1 MSGNRGGDDGG
12 QAGTTDRVPGLPGGE
27 RKLNMADM
35 TEIRLAERMG
45 RLGTESAFEVLAR
58 AKALEAAGKTVIH
71 LEIGEPDFPTAEH
84 ISRAAIDA
92 LLGGQTHY
100 VPAPG
105 IPALREAVA
114 AFLDR
119 TGRLRGLS
127 PDRVVVTPGAKP
139 IMFFTIL
146 ALAGPGD
153 EVLYPDPGF
162 PMYESITS
170 FAGATP
176 VPVPLREG
184 NGFRIDVD
192 ELASLITPRSRLLII
207 NSPHNPCGSALTRE
221 DCAAIA
227 ELAIRHD
234 LVVLSD
240 EVYWALR
247 YAGSH
252 ASVLEFDGMEARTV
266 LLDGWSKTYA
276 MTGWRLGF
284 GVFPPSLVEPVTR
297 LAINSVSCT
306 SAFSQYAAIAALDG
320 PQDGVADMLAEFRR
334 RRDVIVS
341 GLNAIPGI
349 SCALPDGA
357 FYAFPNI
364 SGTGV
369 PATDLAGRLL
379 SEAGV
384 ACLAGTAFGPW
395 GEGFL
400 RLSYANS
407 VANIEAALDAMKFLL
422 A

>member
-1 MSGNRGGDDGG
+1 MR
-12 QAGTTDRVPGLPGGE
+12 
-27 RKLNMADM
+27 DM

-58 AKALEAAGKTVIH
+58 AKALEAAGKHVIH
-71 LEIGEPDFPTAEH
+71 LEIGEPDFPTATH
-84 ISRAAIDA
+84 IADAAVEA
-92 LLGGQTHY
+92 LRSGQTHY

-105 IPALREAVA
+105 IPALRAAVA
-114 AFLDR
+114 AFLDA
-119 TGRLRGLS
+119 TGRLRGVS

-139 IMFFTIL
+139 IMFFSIL
-146 ALAGPGD
+146 ALCGAGD

-162 PMYESITS
+162 PMYESIAA

-176 VPVPLREG
+176 VPVPLREA
-184 NGFRIDVD
+184 NGFRIDVA
-192 ELASLITPRSRLLII
+192 ELASLITPRSKLLIL

-227 ELAIRHD
+227 ELALRHD

-247 YAGSH
+247 YGGEH
-252 ASVLEFDGMEARTV
+252 ASVLEFDGMESRTI

-284 GVFPPSLVEPVTR
+284 GVFPESLVEPVTR

-306 SAFSQYAAIAALDG
+306 SAFSQYAAIAALEG
-320 PQDGVADMLAEFRR
+320 PQDGVTDMVAEFRR
-334 RRDVIVS
+334 RRDVITA
-341 GLNAIPGI
+341 GLNAIPGV
-349 SCALPDGA
+349 SCLVPDGA

-364 SGTGV
+364 TATGV
-369 PATDLAGRLL
+369 PASRLAERLL
-379 SEAGV
+379 NEAGV
-384 ACLAGTAFGPW
+384 ACLAGTAFGGW

-407 VANIEAALDAMKFLL
+407 VANIEAALDAMKALL

>member
-1 MSGNRGGDDGG
+1 
-12 QAGTTDRVPGLPGGE
+12 
-27 RKLNMADM
+27 M

-58 AKALEAAGKTVIH
+58 AKALEAAGKHVIH
-71 LEIGEPDFPTAEH
+71 LEIGEPDFPTATH
-84 ISRAAIDA
+84 IADAAVEA
-92 LLGGQTHY
+92 LRGGQTHY

-114 AFLDR
+114 AFLEA
-119 TGRLRGLS
+119 TGRLRGIS

-139 IMFFTIL
+139 IMFFSIL
-146 ALAGPGD
+146 ALCGAGD

-162 PMYESITS
+162 PMYESIAA

-176 VPVPLREG
+176 VPVPLREA
-184 NGFRIDVD
+184 NGFRIDVA
-192 ELASLITPRSRLLII
+192 ELASLITPRSKLLIL
-207 NSPHNPCGSALTRE
+207 NSPHNPCGSALTRD

-227 ELAIRHD
+227 ELALRHN

-247 YAGSH
+247 YGGEH
-252 ASVLEFDGMEARTV
+252 ASVLEFDGMESRTI

-284 GVFPPSLVEPVTR
+284 GVFPESLVEPVTR

-306 SAFSQYAAIAALDG
+306 SAFSQYAAIAALQG
-320 PQDGVADMLAEFRR
+320 PQDGVANMVAEFRR
-334 RRDVIVS
+334 RRDVITA
-341 GLNAIPGI
+341 GLNAIPGV
-349 SCALPDGA
+349 SCLVPDGA

-369 PATDLAGRLL
+369 PASRLAERLL
-379 SEAGV
+379 NEAGV
-384 ACLAGTAFGPW
+384 ACLAGTAFGGW

-407 VANIEAALDAMKFLL
+407 VANIEAALDAMKAML

>member
-1 MSGNRGGDDGG
+1 
-12 QAGTTDRVPGLPGGE
+12 
-27 RKLNMADM
+27 MADM

-71 LEIGEPDFPTAEH
+71 LEIGEPDFPTADH

-119 TGRLRGLS
+119 TGRLRSLS

-153 EVLYPDPGF
+153 KVLYPDPGF

-176 VPVPLREG
+176 VPVPLGEG

-192 ELASLITPRSRLLII
+192 ELRLADHAAVEAVII

-227 ELAIRHD
+227 ELAVRHD

-252 ASVLEFDGMEARTV
+252 ASVL
-266 LLDGWSKTYA
+266 K
-276 MTGWRLGF
+276 
-284 GVFPPSLVEPVTR
+284 
-297 LAINSVSCT
+297 NSTAWKRGRCCST
-306 SAFSQYAAIAALDG
+306 AG
-320 PQDGVADMLAEFRR
+320 RR
-334 RRDVIVS
+334 RTR
-341 GLNAIPGI
+341 
-349 SCALPDGA
+349 
-357 FYAFPNI
+357 
-364 SGTGV
+364 
-369 PATDLAGRLL
+369 
-379 SEAGV
+379 
-384 ACLAGTAFGPW
+384 
-395 GEGFL
+395 
-400 RLSYANS
+400 
-407 VANIEAALDAMKFLL
+407 
-422 A
+422 

>member
-1 MSGNRGGDDGG
+1 MNR
-12 QAGTTDRVPGLPGGE
+12 
-27 RKLNMADM
+27 M
-35 TEIRLAERMG
+35 TEIRLAGRMA

-58 AKALEAAGKTVIH
+58 AKALEAAGQRVIH
-71 LEIGEPDFPTAEH
+71 LEIGEPDFPTAGH
-84 ISRAAIDA
+84 ISQAAVEA

-105 IPALREAVA
+105 IAPLREAVA

-119 TGRLRGLS
+119 TGRLPGVS
-127 PDRVVVTPGAKP
+127 PGRVVVTPGAKP

-146 ALAGPGD
+146 ALCEPGD

-162 PMYESITS
+162 PMYESITA

-184 NGFRIDVD
+184 NQFRIDVD
-192 ELASLITPRSRLLII
+192 ELASLITPRSKLLII
-207 NSPHNPCGSALTRE
+207 NSPHNPCGSALTPQ
-221 DCAAIA
+221 DCEAIA
-227 ELAIRHD
+227 ALAIRHD
-234 LVVLSD
+234 LIVLSD

-247 YAGSH
+247 YDGRH
-252 ASVLEFDGMEARTV
+252 ASVLEYDEMAARTV

-284 GVFPPSLVEPVTR
+284 GVFPEPLVEPVTR

-320 PQDGVADMLAEFRR
+320 PQDGVTAMVSEFRR
-334 RRDVIVS
+334 RRDVIVD
-341 GLNAIPGI
+341 GLNAIPGV
-349 SCALPDGA
+349 SCLPPDGA
-357 FYAFPNI
+357 FYAFPNVT
-364 SGTGV
+364 GTGI
-369 PATDLAGRLL
+369 PAAELAGRLL
-379 SEAGV
+379 TEAGV
-384 ACLAGTAFGPW
+384 ATLAGTAFG
-395 GEGFL
+395 GYGAGFL